1 MNKTQI
7 KKKGDQMLE
16 HLNDLVVDRFES
28 IRAMETA
35 LNQKDQADDFDK
47 KMEYCSFIAYLA
59 KQIVKADDR
68 HEAALEEM
76 REFMDKHEKVIEEM
90 ECTCEKEKTNA

>member
-47 KMEYCSFIAYLA
+47 RE
-59 KQIVKADDR
+59 
-68 HEAALEEM
+68 
-76 REFMDKHEKVIEEM
+76 REFRAGHCIWD
-90 ECTCEKEKTNA
+90 CP